1 MSYDPD
7 DLAMDEMYERIGEE
21 LYPEHR
27 EQAVGEFTAD
37 RLRSFYLANPMVMRP
52 AVDTLH
58 EVQRLHADGHS
69 AAAVVFCATAI
80 ELFLKATLLQPIV
93 HGLVHSPPLAD
104 IIVKHAV
111 RQTGFERYRDLLSR
125 IFREL
130 ANLDLGRVTRSGAKV
145 GLIEESRLVQKL
157 RNNIIH
163 QGESCNADD
172 ANHAIEVTAAV
183 YSAIVVPLLESLGL
197 TVVEKGRI
205 QPISAV

>member
-1 MSYDPD
+1 MSYDQQD
-7 DLAMDEMYERIGEE
+7 SAMDEMYERISEE

-58 EVQRLHADGHS
+58 EVQRLHTNGHS
-69 AAAVVFCATAI
+69 AAVVVFCGTAI

-93 HGLVHSPPLAD
+93 HGLVHSPALAD

-111 RQTGFERYRDLLSR
+111 GQTGFDRYRDLLSR
-125 IFREL
+125 MFREL
-130 ANLDLGRVTRSGAKV
+130 ANLDLGQVTRNGAKI
-145 GLIEESRLVQKL
+145 GLIEESHSVQKL

-163 QGESCNADD
+163 QGKSCNADD
-172 ANHAIEVTAAV
+172 ANHAIEVAAAV
-183 YSAIVVPLLESLGL
+183 YSAIVVPLLGSLGL

-205 QPISAV
+205 QLIGVA